1 MLKNFFVN
9 TARNMRKQS
18 GYVLLNIVGLIIGIT
33 SFLFIS
39 LYVIN
44 ELSYDRFH
52 KNYENIYRIKIIGRM
67 AGSELDQAITAA
79 PMAQALLNDY
89 PEILKATRVRGL
101 GDWLIGY
108 GENRFNE
115 EGVMFSDSTFFD
127 VLDFRLLK
135 WDPK

>member
-1 MLKNFFVN
+1 ML
-9 TARNMRKQS
+9 NMA
-18 GYVLLNIVGLIIGIT
+18 GLVIGIA

-39 LYVIN
+39 LYVIH

-52 KNYENIYRIKIIGRM
+52 SNYENIYRLKVIGRM
-67 AGSELDQAITAA
+67 AGSEINQAITAA
-79 PMAQALLNDY
+79 PMAQAMLNDY
-89 PEILKATRVRGL
+89 PEIIKATRVRGM

-115 EGVMFSDSTFFD
+115 TGVVFADSTFFD

-135 WDPK
+135 GDPAT